1 MIVGR
6 LTQNA
11 DDIPREYSSS
21 RSPAEPQAQ
30 SPQNDEGNQESPNT
44 SMQNPEDLNNQ
55 VEAAGERNDLNSSV
69 NEEQTQN
76 QEPVGLLPT
85 TNTQCEKSHN

>member
-11 DDIPREYSSS
+11 DDIPWEYSSS
-21 RSPAEPQAQ
+21 RSLAEPQAQ

-44 SMQNPEDLNNQ
+44 SM
-55 VEAAGERNDLNSSV
+55 
-69 NEEQTQN
+69 
-76 QEPVGLLPT
+76 
-85 TNTQCEKSHN
+85 